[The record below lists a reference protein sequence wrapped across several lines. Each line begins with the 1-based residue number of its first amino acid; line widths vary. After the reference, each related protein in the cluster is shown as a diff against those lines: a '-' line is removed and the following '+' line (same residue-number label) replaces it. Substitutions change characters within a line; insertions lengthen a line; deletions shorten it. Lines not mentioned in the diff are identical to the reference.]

1 MRRERLTYRAEHS
14 TVHLAVK
21 EHAGVDKGRRADRC
35 GVRSP
40 HRILSCSAETA
51 ARREPGSS
59 GRRTAGYRLPDHVD
73 PSSGRACQEDGHHLS
88 RRQSARSYADWMKH
102 ARPVAEAA
110 VSLAVWPLAIILS
123 PVILVAG
130 EPVNRYVMRRVR
142 LRAAGPA
149 AVIRHGDRPARAVAV
164 RLPAPAS
171 LLLVVISNPLWI
183 ALTAPGRW
191 VSDRFRRPPSVRAGT
206 AAR

>member
-1 MRRERLTYRAEHS
+1 
-14 TVHLAVK
+14 
-21 EHAGVDKGRRADRC
+21 
-35 GVRSP
+35 
-40 HRILSCSAETA
+40 
-51 ARREPGSS
+51 
-59 GRRTAGYRLPDHVD
+59 
-73 PSSGRACQEDGHHLS
+73 
-88 RRQSARSYADWMKH
+88 MKH

-123 PVILVAG
+123 PVILAG

-142 LRAAGPA
+142 LRAAAGPA

-171 LLLVVISNPLWI
+171 PLLVVISNPLWI